1 VAVSTDKCRKVKKL
15 LIPSASSYMTLPTE
29 TASPAPVLHVST
41 VPTIDHRHVP
51 CAFDPIRPSDP
62 WNRTT
67 LLALLALVC
76 IWIWKVYSTWAAW
89 GDLTIDSG
97 HEMYVPLLLAEG
109 KQLYRDTFFSFGPPA
124 PYFNSYLFR
133 LFGIQLNVLY
143 WAGSLSALGSAILLY
158 LTGMRL
164 SSWIMGWTAGAVVM
178 MEAFHPSLF
187 CFPLPYSFAAVYGCL
202 VGCLFVLL
210 VITASASVRS
220 SWIFAAGSAA
230 AAALLIKP
238 EYGIACYGTLG
249 VLVALRYFSGRSW
262 RLLRNDVL
270 AILPGILTCCLVIGW
285 MVSIAGV
292 DFITHENI
300 LSWPTSY
307 FMKTYGKVWLARSGF
322 TVSAPAFA
330 EALFRAIPIV
340 CIGLLMYCR
349 LWRKLTKILLVLL
362 VILCLTMQHFF
373 QLPFLQATEQTL
385 SAVFFPQDMVLYIIV
400 ATFVAWCYFW
410 RDTRAIAAPNP
421 AIPLLLVFS
430 SLLAFRILMKMA
442 PSGYPIYYNGPVALS
457 FLMLL
462 CLFIRRCGRSRQFVF
477 WGELA
482 VCLACLTPVA
492 IRARAFEAAAKDFV
506 PLTTS
511 RGTVRAPK
519 HLAERYQAAIRF
531 MKEKAALGESVLCV
545 PEDTSLYFLSETHS
559 PTRLYAFVPGV
570 LAPGKMTDETIREIE
585 RQPVRYV
592 LWSNRIFPEYGA
604 PIFGVNF
611 DRTLGDYLK
620 SHYRSVGPLTPDFVI
635 FGDWTA
641 VVWERNP
648 KLN

>member
-1 VAVSTDKCRKVKKL
+1 
-15 LIPSASSYMTLPTE
+15 M
-29 TASPAPVLHVST
+29 LHVSK
-41 VPTIDHRHVP
+41 VHTIDPRHVP
-51 CAFDPIRPSDP
+51 WAFAPGRPSDP
-62 WNRTT
+62 WNRAT

-76 IWIWKVYSTWAAW
+76 IWIWKVYLTWAAW

-109 KQLYRDTFFSFGPPA
+109 KQLYRDTFFSFGPAA

-133 LFGIQLNVLY
+133 LFGIQLSVLY

-210 VITASASVRS
+210 VITASASARW
-220 SWIFAAGSAA
+220 SWIFAAGSVA

-249 VLVALRYFSGRSW
+249 LLVALRYFSGRSW

-270 AILPGILTCCLVIGW
+270 AILPGVLICCLVIRW

-307 FMKTYGKVWLARSGF
+307 FMRTYGKMWLARNGF

-330 EALFRAIPIV
+330 EAMFRAIPIV
-340 CIGLLMYCR
+340 CIGLVTYCR
-349 LWRKLTKILLVLL
+349 LWRKLTKIMLVLL
-362 VILCLTMQHFF
+362 VILCFAMQGYF
-373 QLPFLQATEQTL
+373 QPPFLRATELTL

-400 ATFVAWCYFW
+400 ATFVAWYFCW
-410 RDTRAIAAPNP
+410 RGTRAIAAPNP
-421 AIPLLLVFS
+421 AFPLLLAFS

-462 CLFIRRCGRSRQFVF
+462 CLIIRRSGRSRQFVF

-482 VCLACLTPVA
+482 ICLACLAPVA
-492 IRARAFEAAAKDFV
+492 IRAHTYEADAKNFV

-531 MKEKAALGESVLCV
+531 MKEKASEGESVLSV

-604 PIFGVNF
+604 PIFGVSF

-620 SHYRSVGPLTPDFVI
+620 SRYRSVGPLTPDFVI